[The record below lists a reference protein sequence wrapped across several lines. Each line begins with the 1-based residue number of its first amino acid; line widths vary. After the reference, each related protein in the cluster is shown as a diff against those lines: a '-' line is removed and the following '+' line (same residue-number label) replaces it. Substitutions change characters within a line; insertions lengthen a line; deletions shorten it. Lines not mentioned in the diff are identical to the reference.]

1 MTNIDSAQI
10 VSGWGWVVLEMEGR
24 DGDTEQGLA
33 WVEAKGGGVFGRRA

>member
-10 VSGWGWVVLEMEGR
+10 AGEWGWVVSEMEGE

-33 WVEAKGGGVFGRRA
+33 WVEAKGIGV